1 MKKVVNLA
9 DKQEVLELLKTLYT
23 LDKDCD
29 NDKSFDTNGD
39 AGTKSPGSLAE
50 LPPQA

>member
-9 DKQEVLELLKTLYT
+9 DKQEVFELLKTLYA
-23 LDKDCD
+23 LDKDSHD
-29 NDKSFDTNGD
+29 SKDSDTNGD
-39 AGTKSPGSLAE
+39 AGAKSPDSLAE